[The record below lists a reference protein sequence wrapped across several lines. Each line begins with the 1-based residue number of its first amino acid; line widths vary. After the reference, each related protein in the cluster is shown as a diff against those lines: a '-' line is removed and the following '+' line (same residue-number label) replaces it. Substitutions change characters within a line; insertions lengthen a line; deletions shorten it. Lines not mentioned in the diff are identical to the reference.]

1 VTDERIFY
9 VDPKNIKDNSF
20 ILDESESLHA
30 INVLRLK
37 INDRIILIDGLG
49 KSYFGKIVLI
59 KSKSVEGT
67 IQQVID
73 KFGESKI
80 NINIVPSILKRNRF
94 EIMLEKATE
103 LGVNKIEPLIMNHTT
118 RKMINMNRCEKI
130 ILSAAKQCKRGSLPI
145 LCQPVKFISWIEKL
159 NGLCIAGY
167 QSSKNSL
174 KNLNLDASDTI
185 HIIIGP
191 EGDFS
196 ENEINIMRKSNVK
209 FFTLGDRRLRA
220 ETAMVS
226 SISILNEILN

>member
-1 VTDERIFY
+1 MTDERIFY

-130 ILSAAKQCKRGSLPI
+130 IFA
-145 LCQPVKFISWIEKL
+145 
-159 NGLCIAGY
+159 
-167 QSSKNSL
+167 
-174 KNLNLDASDTI
+174 
-185 HIIIGP
+185 
-191 EGDFS
+191 
-196 ENEINIMRKSNVK
+196 
-209 FFTLGDRRLRA
+209 
-220 ETAMVS
+220 
-226 SISILNEILN
+226 

>member
-1 VTDERIFY
+1 MTDERIFY

-20 ILDESESLHA
+20 ILDESESIHV

-37 INDRIILIDGLG
+37 ANDRIILIDGLG

-59 KSKSVEGT
+59 KSKFVEGT

-73 KFGESKI
+73 KFGDNKT

-103 LGVNKIEPLIMNHTT
+103 LGVNKIQPLIMNRTT
-118 RKMINMNRCEKI
+118 KRMISMNRCEKI
-130 ILSAAKQCKRGSLPI
+130 ILSAAKQCKRSSLPI
-145 LCQPVKFISWIEKL
+145 LCRPMKFIPWLEKL
-159 NGLCIAGY
+159 SGQCIAGY

-174 KNLNLDASDTI
+174 KNLNLDASNTI

-220 ETAMVS
+220 ETAMVATV
-226 SISILNEILN
+226 SILNEILN

>member
-1 VTDERIFY
+1 MTDERIFY
-9 VDPKNIKDNSF
+9 VDPNNIKDNSF
-20 ILDESESLHA
+20 ILDRSESLHA

-37 INDRIILIDGLG
+37 INDRIILIDGQG
-49 KSYFGKIVLI
+49 KSYFGKIVII

-73 KFGESKI
+73 EFGESKI

-118 RKMINMNRCEKI
+118 KKIINMNRCEKI
-130 ILSAAKQCKRGSLPI
+130 ILSAAKQCKRSSLPI

-159 NGLCIAGY
+159 SGLCIAGY

-196 ENEINIMRKSNVK
+196 QNEINIMRKSNVK